1 MMSDHPLPA
10 AYRQLAAAEKIP
22 PPVAFGR
29 DLSMQFNPQLVQVL
43 KQVVTSLTLSHII
56 STLLSPSSVPPFYG

>member
-22 PPVAFGR
+22 P
-29 DLSMQFNPQLVQVL
+29 DLLPAGTDLCNLI
-43 KQVVTSLTLSHII
+43 LS
-56 STLLSPSSVPPFYG
+56 